1 MLQALLGGGF
11 GLHLRPEILQWA
23 LAELLFEAP
32 LGAVRD
38 AVDAVNLIVEFGVD
52 DSDSRLLTR
61 LVFGQLVK
69 ERTNLAISH
78 IGHKARMDHPRH

>member
-1 MLQALLGGGF
+1 MGA
-11 GLHLRPEILQWA
+11 A
-23 LAELLFEAP
+23 AELLFEAP

-69 ERTNLAISH
+69 ERRNLAISH